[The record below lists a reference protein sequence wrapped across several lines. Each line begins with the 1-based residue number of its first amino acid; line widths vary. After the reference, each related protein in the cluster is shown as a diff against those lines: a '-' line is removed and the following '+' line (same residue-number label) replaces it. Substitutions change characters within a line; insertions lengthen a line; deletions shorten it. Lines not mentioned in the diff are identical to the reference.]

1 MRLPA
6 PRSDID
12 ATVFPRS
19 DGAMASTPL
28 LTENP
33 FGLTGIHWRETRITP
48 LESDELHYG
57 GDPSGAVRI
66 TLPEDLRGAVA
77 KRRREFLHG
86 RLCAALALRSA
97 GFPEELP
104 RRGRAPLWPEGAAGS
119 ISHTD
124 TRAIAAVAR
133 GGALGV
139 DCEDLINAERAATL
153 HDTLISGSEAALRPE
168 GLPFEAYLTLAFSA
182 KEALY
187 KALSG
192 KLETMPGFL
201 DVAVTGITDERMSLS
216 FDGTVH
222 DALYR
227 LEGDTCVTLVMFGA
241 GR

>member
-1 MRLPA
+1 MK
-6 PRSDID
+6 D
-12 ATVFPRS
+12 
-19 DGAMASTPL
+19 TPII
-28 LTENP
+28 TENP
-33 FGLTGIHWRETRITP
+33 FGLTWLHWCETRIAP
-48 LESDELHYG
+48 LEGDELRYG

-66 TLPEDLRGAVA
+66 TLPDDLRGAVA

-124 TRAIAAVAR
+124 TRAIAVVAR

-139 DCEDLINAERAATL
+139 DCEDVMSAEQAAAL
-153 HDTLISGSEAALRPE
+153 HGTLISGSEAALRPE
-168 GLPFEAYLTLAFSA
+168 SLPFEAYLTLAFSA

-192 KLETMPGFL
+192 RMERMPGFL
-201 DVAVTGITDERMSLS
+201 DVAVTGISDARLSLS
-216 FDGTVH
+216 FGGAAY
-222 DALYR
+222 DARYR
-227 LEGDTCVTLVMFGA
+227 LEGDRCVTLVMIGA
-241 GR
+241 

>member
-1 MRLPA
+1 MKDA
-6 PRSDID
+6 PII
-12 ATVFPRS
+12 
-19 DGAMASTPL
+19 
-28 LTENP
+28 TENP
-33 FGLTGIHWRETRITP
+33 FGLSGLHWCETRIEP
-48 LESDELHYG
+48 LEGDELRYS
-57 GDPSGAVRI
+57 GDPAGAVRI
-66 TLPEDLRGAVA
+66 TLPEELRGAVA

-124 TRAIAAVAR
+124 TRAIAVVAH

-139 DCEDLINAERAATL
+139 DCEDLMSPEQAAAL
-153 HDTLISGSEAALRPE
+153 HGTLINGSEAALRPE

-192 KLETMPGFL
+192 RLETMPGFL
-201 DVAVTGITDERMSLS
+201 DVAVTVVTDKRLSLT

-222 DALYR
+222 DAHYR
-227 LEGDTCVTLVMFGA
+227 LEGDSCVTLVTIGT
-241 GR
+241 